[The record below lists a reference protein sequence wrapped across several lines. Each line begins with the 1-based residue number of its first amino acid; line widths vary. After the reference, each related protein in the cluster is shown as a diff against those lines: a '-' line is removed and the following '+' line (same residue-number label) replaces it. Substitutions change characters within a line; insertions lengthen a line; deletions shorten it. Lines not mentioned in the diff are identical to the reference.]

1 MSDFLS
7 MLQQFGEGQS
17 AAGQFIN
24 NFTKAKNQEIAMKQ
38 EQQRARQ
45 QAQLNDLR
53 IRTGEAELAQA
64 TDPVLME
71 AKRQETQAR
80 SEELVMKHKERTVN
94 SLWDTGNY
102 SGALTLMKKYGKV
115 PDGTELTFIDSEQ
128 GKVPA
133 IQIPGQPEPVIVD
146 PETRVTEQKAT
157 AEKKRSARAA
167 ESALALEKTKESGR
181 LELKDLVTSAQERIA
196 EMQAEAKKQAAEL
209 AAKTKLD
216 VVGIQGDTARD
227 VATTKAGATVDAATI
242 RTNATAN
249 KAANRSNM
257 GGINQP
263 KIGKPELNTT
273 AKMLQGFT
281 LSGSDAPLLD
291 NLADPEVVG
300 PELMATLAN
309 EAHKVVKLSEKSGKP
324 VSYDEALHSMAKE
337 VLTGDTVQKAGIMRH
352 YQVDLEAV
360 RSKAQNYSTRVAN
373 QDLIARVRE
382 KVPGG
387 AKLSDDEIL
396 NTLKANPNL
405 AAKLRGN

>member
-1 MSDFLS
+1 MADFLS

-24 NFTKAKNQEIAMKQ
+24 NFAKAKNQEIAMKQ
-38 EQQRARQ
+38 EQQQAAQ
-45 QAQLNDLR
+45 QAQMNDLR

-64 TDPVLME
+64 TDPAMLE
-71 AKRQETQAR
+71 AKRQEATVR
-80 SEELVMKHKERTVN
+80 SEELVMKHKENMVN
-94 SLWDTGNY
+94 SLWTRGNY
-102 SGALTLMKKYGKV
+102 SGALTIMKKYGKV
-115 PDGTELTFIDSEQ
+115 PEGTELIFIDSEQ
-128 GKVPA
+128 GKIPA
-133 IQIPGQPEPVIVD
+133 IQIPGQKDPVIVD
-146 PETRVTEQKAT
+146 EDTRITEQKAT
-157 AEKKRSARAA
+157 AEKNRSSRAA

-181 LELKDLVTSAQERIA
+181 LELRDMITSAQERIA
-196 EMQAEAKKQAAEL
+196 EMQAEAKKSTAEL
-209 AAKTKLD
+209 AAKTKVD
-216 VVGIQGDTARD
+216 VAGIQGDTARD
-227 VATTKAGATVDAATI
+227 VAATRAGATVDAATI
-242 RTNATAN
+242 RANAPAS

-257 GGINQP
+257 GINQS

-281 LSGSDAPLLD
+281 LSGSDSPLLD

-300 PELMATLAN
+300 PELMATLAS

-337 VLTGDTVQKAGIMRH
+337 VLTGDTVQKVGIMRNYH
-352 YQVDLEAV
+352 VDLDSV
-360 RSKAQNYSTRVAN
+360 RAKAQNYSARVAN
-373 QDLIARVRE
+373 RDLIERVRD

-396 NTLKANPNL
+396 NTLKANPKL